1 MLNSLTLRESEVL
14 PLLAMGYSNKQIGDK
29 LCISVSTVK
38 VHVQEILSNL
48 KVRNR
53 IQAANSK
60 SCEQTKVIVVRAEPF
75 RLRLGFYLFTKLLS
89 EKDLR

>member
-38 VHVQEILSNL
+38 AHVQEILYNL
-48 KVRNR
+48 KVKNR
-53 IQAANSK
+53 IQAAAVAAYFLK
-60 SCEQTKVIVVRAEPF
+60 IKPEEIIKVANRQ
-75 RLRLGFYLFTKLLS
+75 RG
-89 EKDLR
+89 

>member
-1 MLNSLTLRESEVL
+1 MLSGLTIRENEVL

-53 IQAANSK
+53 IQAAAVAAYFLQIK
-60 SCEQTKVIVVRAEPF
+60 PEEIIKVANRQ
-75 RLRLGFYLFTKLLS
+75 RG
-89 EKDLR
+89 

>member
-48 KVRNR
+48 RVRNR
-53 IQAANSK
+53 IQAAAVAAYFLK
-60 SCEQTKVIVVRAEPF
+60 IKPEEIVKAANRQ
-75 RLRLGFYLFTKLLS
+75 RG
-89 EKDLR
+89 

>member
-1 MLNSLTLRESEVL
+1 MLSGLTIRENEVL

-48 KVRNR
+48 KVKNR
-53 IQAANSK
+53 IQAAAVAAYFLK
-60 SCEQTKVIVVRAEPF
+60 IKPEEIIKVANRQ
-75 RLRLGFYLFTKLLS
+75 RG
-89 EKDLR
+89 

>member
-1 MLNSLTLRESEVL
+1 MLSGLTIRENEVL

-53 IQAANSK
+53 IQAAAVAAYFLK
-60 SCEQTKVIVVRAEPF
+60 IKPEEIIKVANRQ
-75 RLRLGFYLFTKLLS
+75 RG
-89 EKDLR
+89 

>member
-1 MLNSLTLRESEVL
+1 MLSGLTKRENEVL

-53 IQAANSK
+53 IQAAAVAAYFLK
-60 SCEQTKVIVVRAEPF
+60 IKPEEIIKVANRQ
-75 RLRLGFYLFTKLLS
+75 RG
-89 EKDLR
+89 

>member
-48 KVRNR
+48 RVRNR
-53 IQAANSK
+53 IQAAAVAAYFLK
-60 SCEQTKVIVVRAEPF
+60 IKPEEIVKAANRP
-75 RLRLGFYLFTKLLS
+75 KL
-89 EKDLR
+89 

>member
-48 KVRNR
+48 RVRNR
-53 IQAANSK
+53 IQAAAVAAYFLQIK
-60 SCEQTKVIVVRAEPF
+60 PEEIIKVANRQ
-75 RLRLGFYLFTKLLS
+75 RG
-89 EKDLR
+89 